1 MNAFTLSLYDATHTL
16 HIDNVTSFIGEDASG
31 SFGIMAGH
39 ARFMTALGFGLVR
52 FRSGEETP
60 WQYAAIPG
68 GILYFSD
75 NKLTISTRH
84 YLLDN
89 DYERI
94 CQLLQDQLLQEEES
108 LQGTKESLQ
117 RMEQEM
123 FKRLW
128 AMRRQEKTL

>member
-1 MNAFTLSLYDATHTL
+1 MNAFTLFLYDATRTL
-16 HIDNVTSFIGEDASG
+16 SIDDVTSFIGEDASG

-39 ARFMTALGFGLVR
+39 ARFMTALSFGLVR
-52 FRSGEETP
+52 FRNGEEAP

-75 NKLTISTRH
+75 NKLMISTRH
-84 YLLDN
+84 FLLDN
-89 DYERI
+89 NYERI
-94 CQLLQDQLLQEEES
+94 CQLLQDELLEEEES

-128 AMRRQEKTL
+128 AMRRQEKII